1 MLDMRRGRE
10 YSESV
15 RRMRMA
21 GYGYDRRKRAKRREE
36 WVWVGRSEMRR
47 AATLEDRVVHG
58 GLDGYLAS
66 LYDTGDFLS
75 LLV

>member
-21 GYGYDRRKRAKRREE
+21 GYGYGEE

>member
-1 MLDMRRGRE
+1 
-10 YSESV
+10 
-15 RRMRMA
+15 MRMA
-21 GYGYDRRKRAKRREE
+21 GYGYGQRNRAKRREE